1 MNPTISEF
9 LLSQSCA
16 NIACLDLAGK
26 PYSFSCYYVFHPEL
40 HQLYFKSSADAA
52 HVGFLAS
59 SSSVSGTVL
68 PDKLNKLMVKGIQ
81 MEGDCLCEDHPLAKG
96 ASQYYHKKNPMA
108 LAMPG
113 KVWTIQLKHV
123 KLTDSSLG
131 FGKKLHWHAPNIAA
145 E

>member
-1 MNPTISEF
+1 MNPTISQF

-52 HVGFLAS
+52 HAGFLAS

-68 PDKLNKLMVKGIQ
+68 PDKLNKLMVKVFKWKAIAWEKTTHWLKAHHNTITKKIQ
-81 MEGDCLCEDHPLAKG
+81 
-96 ASQYYHKKNPMA
+96 
-108 LAMPG
+108 
-113 KVWTIQLKHV
+113 W
-123 KLTDSSLG
+123 
-131 FGKKLHWHAPNIAA
+131 HWPCQEKYGPFSYNT
-145 E
+145 